1 MKIAYIHGY
10 MSGPQA
16 VKKTVLERWLAKNEP
31 SIEFDAPQYPDLPQ
45 DGIAFLDR
53 WAREQ
58 DPDETKLVGSS
69 MGGLM
74 STVLQARFGF
84 GIVLLNPCIH
94 PQEYFD
100 TLSEVQTN
108 PLTGEKFTIKPETRK
123 VLVDLDNEARGYDPK
138 RTRVYL
144 QSGDEVLDYRKSLEF
159 YSASHPVV
167 TDGGCHRFE
176 GFEGIIPQIV
186 EFFRGQ
192 SALRG

>member
-16 VKKTVLERWLAKNEP
+16 VKKTVLENYLARHEP
-31 SIEFDAPQYPDLPQ
+31 SMAFDAPQYPDMPGE
-45 DGIAFLDR
+45 GIAFLDK
-53 WAREQ
+53 WARSQ
-58 DPDETKLVGSS
+58 DPEETMLVGSS

-84 GIVLLNPCIH
+84 KIALLNPCIH

-100 TLSEVQTN
+100 GLSQRQVN
-108 PLTGEKFTIKPETRK
+108 PLTGESFTIKPETRQI
-123 VLVDLDNEARGYDPK
+123 LVSLDNEARGYDPS

-159 YSASHPVV
+159 YKASHPIV
-167 TDGGCHRFE
+167 TEGGCHRFE
-176 GFEGIIPQIV
+176 NFEGIIPDILA
-186 EFFRGQ
+186 FFR
-192 SALRG
+192 A

>member
-16 VKKTVLERWLAKNEP
+16 VKKTVLENWLKKNEP
-31 SIEFDAPQYPDLPQ
+31 SIAFDAPQYPDLPGE
-45 DGIAFLDR
+45 GIAFLDN

-58 DPDETKLVGSS
+58 DPKATMLVGSS

-74 STVLQARFGF
+74 STVLQCRFGF
-84 GIVLLNPCIH
+84 RIALLNPCIH

-100 TLSEVQTN
+100 SLNEVQVN
-108 PLTGEKFTIKPETRK
+108 PLTGETFTIKPETRRI
-123 VLVDLDNEARGYDPK
+123 LEALDEEAKGYDPS

-159 YSASHPVV
+159 YKASHPVV
-167 TDGGCHRFE
+167 TEGGCHRFE
-176 GFEGIIPQIV
+176 NFEGIIPDILA
-186 EFFRGQ
+186 FFR
-192 SALRG
+192 A

>member
-16 VKKTVLERWLAKNEP
+16 VKKTVLENYLARHEP
-31 SIEFDAPQYPDLPQ
+31 SMAFDAPQYPDMPGE
-45 DGIAFLDR
+45 GIAFLDK
-53 WAREQ
+53 WARSQ
-58 DPDETKLVGSS
+58 DPEETMLVGSS

-84 GIVLLNPCIH
+84 KAALLNPCIH

-100 TLSEVQTN
+100 GLSQRQVN
-108 PLTGEKFTIKPETRK
+108 PLTGESFTIKPETRQI
-123 VLVDLDNEARGYDPK
+123 LVSLDNEARGYDPS

-159 YSASHPVV
+159 YKASHPIV
-167 TDGGCHRFE
+167 TKGGCHRFE
-176 GFEGIIPQIV
+176 NFEGIIPDILA
-186 EFFRGQ
+186 FFR
-192 SALRG
+192 A